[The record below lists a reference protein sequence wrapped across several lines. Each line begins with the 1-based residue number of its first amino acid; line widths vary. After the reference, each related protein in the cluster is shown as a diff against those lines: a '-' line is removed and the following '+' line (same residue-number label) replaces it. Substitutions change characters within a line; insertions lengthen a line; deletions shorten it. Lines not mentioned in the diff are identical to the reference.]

1 MSDTGERTVWSKGTV
16 INMAIG
22 IHVVGVEKGGEGG
35 VVVTYSDG
43 TVAGYVVEELLS
55 LRPTRETIKE
65 SQDLDWVTYFTWA
78 CHLN

>member
-1 MSDTGERTVWSKGTV
+1 MD
-16 INMAIG
+16 MAIG
-22 IHVVGVEKGGEGG
+22 IHVAGVEKCGEDG
-35 VVVTYSDG
+35 VVVMFSDG

>member
-1 MSDTGERTVWSKGTV
+1 M
-16 INMAIG
+16 NMAIG

-43 TVAGYVVEELLS
+43 TVAGYIVEELLL
-55 LRPTRETIKE
+55 LRPIRETIKV
-65 SQDLDWVTYFTWA
+65 SQDSDWVTHFKWA

>member
-1 MSDTGERTVWSKGTV
+1 MD
-16 INMAIG
+16 MAIG
-22 IHVVGVEKGGEGG
+22 IHVVGVEKGGDGG

-55 LRPTRETIKE
+55 LRPVRETIKKE
-65 SQDLDWVTYFTWA
+65 SQDLDWVTHFTWA